1 MCAMGGCLSTA
12 SVEPPKIL
20 EHADGTDEEYQERF
34 VEDCIL
40 GEGQYGVVKLVHY
53 AWPAGKEQASPPL
66 ACKMLHKG
74 AYVRNDVQYSPLS
87 PKLLRS
93 EVNILQTLAGGCFC
107 LKLMAVYESPRV
119 LYVVTEYCSGGGM
132 MEYVASRQQELRTED
147 VSRIAFQLLS
157 AVDHCARNGVIHRD
171 IKPDNIMF
179 QDASPSSE
187 LRLIDFGCG
196 CIDPVDVISQNNTTG
211 EDESIRHTTY
221 AGSPFY
227 NSPEL
232 FQRNYTCKTDVWSVG
247 VTLYVL
253 VAGYPADNLQRAFN
267 VLHCS
272 NSIHRDL
279 RRLPNLPDNLPESC
293 YNLLNK
299 LLVYRHKVRP
309 LAGDMLHNEFVQ
321 FHQLLCSDASGGQQD
336 TAGVQNDVIR
346 SLALP
351 GSVGRHGAFLDFKK
365 FERSLTTLLATMLT
379 SDELSRLLSILKE
392 YIEEKL
398 PLLKDQP
405 RRVINEIL
413 TENSSLHGGNANV
426 ASGNTSLS
434 PDNPVSSKKQHSD
447 QKLLVVL
454 VSELRKILETEF
466 PNQNILETLDTF
478 PNASAYGNFAYHVA
492 LLYEFACHE
501 PGFQRVERKSQRSKQ
516 VSMPAMFAKMG
527 RLGILSDSHGTTN
540 SKGSN
545 RSFNDR
551 SLRRPMIHDN

>member
-1 MCAMGGCLSTA
+1 MSAV
-12 SVEPPKIL
+12 SVAPPKIL
-20 EHADGTDEEYQERF
+20 EHVDGTDEEYQQRF

-40 GEGQYGVVKLVHY
+40 GEGQYGVVRLVHGV
-53 AWPAGKEQASPPL
+53 WPVGKEQASQTL

-74 AYVRNDVQYSPLS
+74 AYVRNNVSYSPLN
-87 PKLLRS
+87 PKLLRT
-93 EVNILQTLAGGCFC
+93 EVNILQKLAGDRFC
-107 LKLMAVYESPRV
+107 LKLMAVYESSRA
-119 LYVVTEYCSGGGM
+119 LYVVTEYCAGGGM

-147 VSRIAFQLLS
+147 VSRIAYQLLS

-179 QDASPSSE
+179 QDASPNSE

-196 CIDPVDVISQNNTTG
+196 CIDPVDVISQNKTTG

-232 FQRNYTCKTDVWSVG
+232 SQRNYTDKTDVWSVG

-253 VAGYPADNLQRAFN
+253 VAGYPADNLQKAFN
-267 VLHCS
+267 VLHS
-272 NSIHRDL
+272 SSVHRDL

-293 YNLLNK
+293 YDLLNK
-299 LLVYRHKVRP
+299 LLVYCHKERP
-309 LAGDMLHNEFVQ
+309 SAGDMLCHEFVQ
-321 FHQLLCSDASGGQQD
+321 FHQLLCSDASGGRQD
-336 TAGVQNDVIR
+336 TADMQNNVIR

-379 SDELSRLLSILKE
+379 KDELSRLLNILEESIEKKLSSLK
-392 YIEEKL
+392 Y
-398 PLLKDQP
+398 QP
-405 RRVINEIL
+405 RGVINEVL
-413 TENSSLHGGNANV
+413 PENSSLHGGNANIIS
-426 ASGNTSLS
+426 ANTSRS
-434 PDNPVSSKKQHSD
+434 PDNPASNKKQRSD
-447 QKLLVVL
+447 QKLFVVL

-466 PNQNILETLDTF
+466 PNQNILDTLDTF
-478 PNASAYGNFAYHVA
+478 PNASAYGKFAYHVA
-492 LLYEFACHE
+492 LLKEFAYDE
-501 PGFQRVERKSQRSKQ
+501 PGLQRVERKSLRSKQ
-516 VSMPAMFAKMG
+516 VSMPVMFAKMG

-545 RSFNDR
+545 RSFNTR
-551 SLRRPMIHDN
+551 LSRGL